1 MAAHW
6 LAGTATDI
14 NLTTAWNVN
23 ASYEHFWSPRWRTS
37 IHGGY
42 AEVKY
47 SGQANNIL
55 CTRRALVLV
64 LLVVAMRWPQA
75 GCDNNWNWWW
85 VGTRTQWNVTKDFY
99 MGLDVAYTKIS
110 GMTTPTGVLP
120 TGNVDSPRVP
130 TTQPG
135 PPATRTTGRRASAC
149 IATSIRDRLI
159 VDL

>member
-47 SGQANNIL
+47 SGQANAIL
-55 CTRRALVLV
+55 CTAQGFGAGAVGGGANA
-64 LLVVAMRWPQA
+64 VAQA

-110 GMTTPTGVLP
+110 GMSAPGGVLP
-120 TGNVDSPRVP
+120 AGNSHSRRVP
-130 TTQPG
+130 TPQPG
-135 PPATRTTGRRASAC
+135 LPASRTTVVSRFRVH
-149 IATSIRDRLI
+149 RDFYP
-159 VDL
+159 

>member
-14 NLTTAWNVN
+14 KLTTAWNVN

-47 SGQANNIL
+47 SDQANAIL
-55 CTRRALVLV
+55 CTASRRWSGGAGANA
-64 LLVVAMRWPQA
+64 VAKA

-110 GMTTPTGVLP
+110 GMSAPGGALP
-120 TGNVDSPRVP
+120 LSPF
-130 TTQPG
+130 
-135 PPATRTTGRRASAC
+135 PAGTNTLARHTSEQDKGQAASAC